1 MAFKK
6 QTKKISSYLRDLRR
20 ERGLYSRIHLS
31 VILCLLFVF
40 FFFFLNLPALLPSLC
55 RLVASSGFGAERE
68 QLDEGAEEGVQPAL
82 VGHALLHHFLLT
94 WVLSCLL
101 NGVGLGKE
109 AQI

>member
-1 MAFKK
+1 MGSIF
-6 QTKKISSYLRDLRR
+6 Q
-20 ERGLYSRIHLS
+20 
-31 VILCLLFVF
+31 LFCVF
-40 FFFFLNLPALLPSLC
+40 FHVFFENLPALLSSLC

>member
-20 ERGLYSRIHLS
+20 EGGLYSRIHLS
-31 VILCLLFVF
+31 VILCLLSLF
-40 FFFFLNLPALLPSLC
+40 FENLPALLPSLC
-55 RLVASSGFGAERE
+55 RLLASSGFGAERE
-68 QLDEGAEEGVQPAL
+68 QLNEGAEEGVQPAL